1 MPPTFKTKNQFVS
14 DMLTA
19 WAAPLGLSPS
29 LVSGDPLLALVEA
42 DAAQDQFLQSLAKAI
57 IVFAR
62 ASTATGADL
71 DLWMADFGFH
81 RLESANASGQVVF
94 SVLAAKGTSI
104 PVPVGTILQ
113 TAGGLI
119 KYRVIA
125 DTALPTFNLSQ
136 NAYIL
141 APGQLTLTAKVL
153 AVSPGTAS
161 NVQAHQLAQ
170 FQSSVPSIDGVTNPA
185 PFINGK
191 DLEGD
196 QAFRDRFILWIN
208 SLSKATK
215 QALLSAAIGIQANL
229 DVALFENINRLGQVY
244 LGNIVIVVDDGT
256 GQPPPS
262 LLVTVFNVL
271 DEVRAFGISI
281 DVVAPTLVTVT
292 AILNV
297 KLNVE
302 ATSSGPILLKIQN
315 AIIEYINNLKIG
327 QSMSVYRMIQ
337 IAMDTDTAVI
347 DVQPNSV
354 LLQGEEEGLVATQFQ
369 LLRTTSTYVTVGLWV

>member
-1 MPPTFKTKNQFVS
+1 
-14 DMLTA
+14 
-19 WAAPLGLSPS
+19 
-29 LVSGDPLLALVEA
+29 
-42 DAAQDQFLQSLAKAI
+42 
-57 IVFAR
+57 
-62 ASTATGADL
+62 
-71 DLWMADFGFH
+71 MADFGFH